1 MNRNHYH
8 EIYGFMPKSIVSHL
22 SVYDKTTLIGL
33 ALTRET
39 TPAGNFMM
47 LATIT
52 ALGEPFINYM
62 VDSLTEAIIAEG
74 GTLTRDEITNI
85 IKDEITGFAADPNTL
100 MEYVNDYVEETG
112 NPLELNW
119 DKLDYLSKS
128 IKEENES
135 KPAEEEKPTYTRDSK
150 GRLRDSKGHFVK
162 E

>member
-1 MNRNHYH
+1 MKRNRYH

-22 SVYDKTTLIGL
+22 STYDKTTLIGL
-33 ALTRET
+33 SLARET
-39 TPAGNFMM
+39 TPAGHFMA

-62 VDSLTEAIIAEG
+62 VDSLAEALAEEG
-74 GTLTRDEITNI
+74 GIYTRDDITSI
-85 IKDEITGFAADPNTL
+85 IKDEITGFVADPNTL
-100 MEYVNDYVEETG
+100 MEYINDYAEKTG

-119 DKLDYLSKS
+119 EKLGDLSKS
-128 IKEENES
+128 IKE
-135 KPAEEEKPTYTRDSK
+135 KDPKTAEEEKPTYTRDSK

>member
-1 MNRNHYH
+1 MKRNRYH

-33 ALTRET
+33 SLSRET

-52 ALGEPFINYM
+52 ALGEPFINYL
-62 VDSLTEAIIAEG
+62 VDNLTEAVLAEG
-74 GTLTRDEITNI
+74 GTLTRDEITDI
-85 IKDEITGFAADPNTL
+85 IKDEIAGFAADPNTL
-100 MEYVNDYVEETG
+100 MEYINDYVEKTG

-119 DKLDYLSKS
+119 DKLGDPAKS
-128 IKEENES
+128 VKES
-135 KPAEEEKPTYTRDSK
+135 KPTEEEKPTYTRDSK

>member
-22 SVYDKTTLIGL
+22 SVADKTTLIGL
-33 ALTRET
+33 SMARET
-39 TPAGNFMM
+39 TPAGHFMM

-62 VDSLTEAIIAEG
+62 VDSLAEALAAEG
-74 GTLTRDEITNI
+74 GIYTRDEIASL
-85 IKDEITGFAADPNTL
+85 IKDELTGFAADPNTL
-100 MEYVNDYVEETG
+100 MEYINEYVENTG

-119 DKLDYLSKS
+119 DKLGDLAKS
-128 IKEENES
+128 IKEKEP
-135 KPAEEEKPTYTRDSK
+135 KVVTDEEKETYTRDSK